1 MSNNISDRDVSDK
14 LLSSAW
20 RDFLANTQDFMFV
33 KNTDLAYI
41 NANSAISRSSMRE
54 LMLLPYWTSPNGVWK
69 RRTSAAA
76 PRRTGRP
83 SPR

>member
-33 KNTDLAYI
+33 KILI
-41 NANSAISRSSMRE
+41 WRI
-54 LMLLPYWTSPNGVWK
+54 
-69 RRTSAAA
+69 
-76 PRRTGRP
+76 
-83 SPR
+83 